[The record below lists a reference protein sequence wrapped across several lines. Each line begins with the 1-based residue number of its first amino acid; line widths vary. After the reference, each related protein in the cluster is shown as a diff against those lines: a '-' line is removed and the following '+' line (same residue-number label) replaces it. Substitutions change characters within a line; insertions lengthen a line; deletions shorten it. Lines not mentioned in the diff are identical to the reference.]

1 MTPVPRLIAIILLLS
16 TLTTAPSPAATPP
29 ANYRISGIVV
39 DSLTGQ
45 PLSLAE
51 VTLAPAAA
59 LDDLQTFLTAPD
71 GRFLFANLAPGK
83 YRLMA
88 GRRGYAVQGFNQH
101 EAYMTSIVAGPGQDS
116 EHLRFRLSPS
126 AVLTGA
132 ISDQWNDPVR
142 NAEVILFEQSWAAGL
157 HSLHLVNRTTTDDLG
172 HYRFAHL
179 TPGTY
184 AIGVIARPW
193 WSDFLAQP
201 TVLSESGAQFGSSR
215 RGDFAASVGSPTVN
229 GDTSVL
235 NDPVVREYLQRAGSE
250 PVAPDTAF
258 DLVYPVA
265 YFPNATSLSD
275 AAKLSLRPGA
285 TETADVTLRP
295 VPSIHLHVR
304 LPPAAPVPAIKETD
318 AADDWQV
325 GVVQTTPVPDIE
337 VFENTG
343 GDDTRPIQ
351 TLRTEISPGLIELS
365 GIPPG
370 DVTVSVGG
378 SQGETEVTRTQ
389 SLQLTTSAELDLT
402 PHGALVDV
410 SGVVLVQQDAP
421 DPQAAEQDSSP
432 MSFLLE
438 FRSRKTG
445 ESFKT
450 NISHKG
456 EFSLAGSVL
465 TPGTYE
471 VGLSDNLIF
480 QVSSLEATGAT
491 VSRHTIDIPGGQPV
505 KLIVHTSQAK
515 STLTGIALK
524 DGKPFAGAMILL
536 VPQDADQN
544 PALFHRDQSDS
555 DGTFAVAPLFPGRY
569 TLLAL
574 ENGWELEWS
583 NPAVLFQYLPNG
595 LSVEIQPN
603 AAANF
608 NAKVQ

>member
-1 MTPVPRLIAIILLLS
+1 
-16 TLTTAPSPAATPP
+16 
-29 ANYRISGIVV
+29 
-39 DSLTGQ
+39 
-45 PLSLAE
+45 
-51 VTLAPAAA
+51 
-59 LDDLQTFLTAPD
+59 
-71 GRFLFANLAPGK
+71 
-83 YRLMA
+83 
-88 GRRGYAVQGFNQH
+88 
-101 EAYMTSIVAGPGQDS
+101 
-116 EHLRFRLSPS
+116 
-126 AVLTGA
+126 
-132 ISDQWNDPVR
+132 
-142 NAEVILFEQSWAAGL
+142 
-157 HSLHLVNRTTTDDLG
+157 
-172 HYRFAHL
+172 
-179 TPGTY
+179 
-184 AIGVIARPW
+184 
-193 WSDFLAQP
+193 
-201 TVLSESGAQFGSSR
+201 
-215 RGDFAASVGSPTVN
+215 
-229 GDTSVL
+229 
-235 NDPVVREYLQRAGSE
+235 
-250 PVAPDTAF
+250 
-258 DLVYPVA
+258 
-265 YFPNATSLSD
+265 
-275 AAKLSLRPGA
+275 
-285 TETADVTLRP
+285 
-295 VPSIHLHVR
+295 
-304 LPPAAPVPAIKETD
+304 
-318 AADDWQV
+318 
-325 GVVQTTPVPDIE
+325 
-337 VFENTG
+337 
-343 GDDTRPIQ
+343 
-351 TLRTEISPGLIELS
+351 
-365 GIPPG
+365 
-370 DVTVSVGG
+370 
-378 SQGETEVTRTQ
+378 
-389 SLQLTTSAELDLT
+389 
-402 PHGALVDV
+402 
-410 SGVVLVQQDAP
+410 
-421 DPQAAEQDSSP
+421 